1 MSQIDSELNILREKL
16 ASLEDQKKE
25 EQMKYDQIEQ
35 ETKKVFYKNNPIITS
50 LTKYS
55 KEDLL
60 QLKAKKNEENRISRI
75 TEIIKMIY
83 SHVIQ
88 TANNNLV
95 TKYEH
100 CIGQWYNNL
109 QVTNEFYI
117 TNKIEI
123 ICNLQHIFPGCDIK
137 YITLDK
143 ILDPYSKKLCDIDNL
158 HSNLQR
164 LNENQLKKYETK
176 SDYLVIDWS

>member
-25 EQMKYDQIEQ
+25 EQKKYDQIEQ
-35 ETKKVFYKNNPIITS
+35 EAKKVFYENNPIKTS

-60 QLKAKKNEENRISRI
+60 QLKAKKDEENRISRI

-83 SHVIQ
+83 SNVIQ
-88 TANNNLV
+88 TADKNLV

-100 CIGQWYNNL
+100 WIGQWNNNL
-109 QVTNEFYI
+109 IITNEFFI
-117 TNKIEI
+117 ENKIEI
-123 ICNLQHIFPGCDIK
+123 ICNLQHLFPGCDIK
-137 YITLDK
+137 YITLEK
-143 ILDPYSKKLCDIDNL
+143 ILDPSRKKLCDIDNL

-164 LNENQLKKYETK
+164 LNENQLKQYITK